1 MRIID
6 HRLNEAPYHPT
17 RKQGGKITPRLIVMH
32 YTAGWSAS
40 GAIHTL
46 ADSSRQA
53 SAHVVVSRNGDIDQI
68 VDFNK
73 KAWHAGPSR
82 YEGYRGLNNYSIG
95 IEIVN
100 IGWVKKLRGGNYK
113 DPYGQEFTYEGLME
127 LGDFTRHAHSRVG
140 SGDFAWQEYTQ
151 PQLYA
156 VQKLTEALLTE
167 YPTIHDIVSHEEID
181 TRGWKTD
188 PGPEFP
194 MHRFKSLLSRDDE
207 GAGNYGYTAA
217 EGVPHRVTVDGLNV
231 RSGPGKDNPVIDVLY
246 SDMMVQMQ
254 DRDGEWRM
262 VSYHNANT
270 DRETRPRAGS
280 TGWVHQRYIRPA

>member
-1 MRIID
+1 MEIRD
-6 HRLNEAPYHPT
+6 HRVRGHPFHPT
-17 RKQGGKITPRLIVMH
+17 RKQSGKITPRLIVMH

-53 SAHVVVSRNGDIDQI
+53 SAHVVVDRNGDITQI

-100 IGWVKKLRGGNYK
+100 IGWVKPLHDGVYK
-113 DPYGQEFTYEGLME
+113 DPYGMEYTYEALLE
-127 LGDFTRHAHSRVG
+127 LGDFTRHKHPRVG
-140 SGDFAWQEYTQ
+140 SGSFAWQEYTQ

-156 VQKLTEALLTE
+156 VQKLTEALLAE
-167 YPTIHDIVSHEEID
+167 YQTIHDIVSHEEID

-194 MHRFKSLLSRDDE
+194 MHRFKALLARGGDDMID
-207 GAGNYGYTAA
+207 GD
-217 EGVPHRVTVDGLNV
+217 PKSHRVTVDGLNV
-231 RSGPGKDNPVIDVLY
+231 RSGPGENNPVIDVLY
-246 SDMMVQMQ
+246 SNKGVTVE

-262 VSYHNANT
+262 VTYYNAGT
-270 DRETRPRAGS
+270 SRQSSARAAS
-280 TGWVHQRYIRPA
+280 TGWVHERYIRPA